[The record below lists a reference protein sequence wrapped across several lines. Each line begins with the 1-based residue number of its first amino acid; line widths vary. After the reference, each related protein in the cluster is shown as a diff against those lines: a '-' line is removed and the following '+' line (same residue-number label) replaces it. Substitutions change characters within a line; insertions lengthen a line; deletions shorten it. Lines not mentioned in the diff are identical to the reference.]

1 MSLAGLDG
9 TLLASAI
16 AALLTA
22 ALLPLAATLVARAP
36 AALRVAVPRALGL
49 VGSLAITVLGALALA
64 NGPRTVI
71 EWYPGFPTQPFTL
84 MADLLAG
91 PFLLVLGLVSS
102 ATFLTFATDDAR
114 GGARARV
121 ALHAGFT
128 LAMLA
133 VLVARH
139 TLLFLLAWE
148 GMTLLSGVLVA
159 HDTTRA
165 RARQATFTYLGLSH
179 AGAACVAL
187 ALLTLSTRGGG
198 FGFEAIASAFA
209 QQPPAEAAR
218 LMALLTLGFAVKL
231 GVVPLHVW
239 LPLAHPEAPP
249 AASAS
254 MSGVMVKLGLYG
266 LLRFVWQLPGA
277 PPHGWGTVLLLAGI
291 ATALTGALYATIESD
306 TKRLLAWSTVKHTGV
321 LTLATGL
328 AALLAEAGRADLAGV
343 ALAAVFVHT
352 IGHGLSKAAAFLAFG
367 EAVHATGVRSL
378 EGLGGLARRM
388 PGTAWAALLATLSL
402 AGLPLFACFTGEWL
416 LVQALLLGFSAGAG
430 TLRLLAPF
438 AAAGLAL
445 ASALALAAL
454 VKLYGIAFLG
464 RARSLAALNA
474 HEIPAGRANLLFAVA
489 LLPLLVG
496 VGGPWLAA
504 LFARPVQ
511 VLLPGFEPA
520 SLARLGGLLLV
531 PAGLAPSS
539 VSPFVLAMLGA
550 MFVALAVWGL
560 RGRGRV
566 RTVRRAP
573 SWACGARLEP
583 QMQYSALGYTKPL
596 RLVFE
601 PVLLSGSELEVLEE
615 GSPYFARRL
624 RHRSVVPQWVEQWLY
639 RPFVTAVLR
648 TSEQA
653 RRVQAG
659 SLHVYLGYLLAT
671 LVALLLWGR

>member
-9 TLLASAI
+9 TLLSAAI
-16 AALLTA
+16 AALVTA
-22 ALLPLAATLVARAP
+22 ALLPLVASLGARLPAP
-36 AALRVAVPRALGL
+36 LRVAGPRVFGL
-49 VGSLAITVLGALALA
+49 VGSLAIVALGALALGDA
-64 NGPRTVI
+64 PRTVL
-71 EWYPGFPTQPFTL
+71 EWYPGFPAEPFTL
-84 MADLLAG
+84 MADRLAA
-91 PFLLVLGLVSS
+91 PFLLVLGLVSLG
-102 ATFLTFATDDAR
+102 AFATLDTRDTSA
-114 GGARARV
+114 GARARV
-121 ALHAGFT
+121 ALQAGFT

-148 GMTLLSGVLVA
+148 GMTLLSGLLVA
-159 HDTTRA
+159 HETTSA

-179 AGAACVAL
+179 AGTACVAL

-198 FGFEAIASAFA
+198 FGFEAIATAFA

-218 LMALLTLGFAVKL
+218 LMTLLTLGFAVKL

-249 AASAS
+249 AASAA
-254 MSGVMVKLGLYG
+254 MSGAMVKLGLYG
-266 LLRFVWQLPGA
+266 LLRFVWQLPGT
-277 PPHGWGTVLLLAGI
+277 PPHGWGTGLLLAGI
-291 ATALTGALYATIESD
+291 ATALTGALFATIESD
-306 TKRLLAWSTVKHTGV
+306 TKRLLAWSTVKHAGV

-328 AALLAEAGRADLAGV
+328 AALLAEAGRADLAGL

-367 EAVHATGVRSL
+367 EAVHAAGVRNL

-388 PGTAWAALLATLSL
+388 PGTSWAALLATLSL

-416 LVQALLLGFSAGAG
+416 IVQALILGFSAGAG

-445 ASALALAAL
+445 AGALALAAL

-464 RARSLAALNA
+464 RPRTSEAAAA
-474 HEIPAGRANLLFAVA
+474 HEATPLRANLLFAVA

-504 LFARPVQ
+504 LFARPVS
-511 VLLPGFEPA
+511 VLLPGFDA
-520 SLARLGGLLLV
+520 STLARTGGLLLV

-539 VSPFVLAMLGA
+539 VSPFVVAVLGA
-550 MFVALAVWGL
+550 MFVGLAVLGL

-601 PVLLSGSELEVLEE
+601 PVLLSGGELEVLEE

-624 RHRSVVPQWVEQWLY
+624 RHRSAVPQWVEQWLY